1 MKSKI
6 LTHSIAA
13 LLLAAPIAQA
23 DDKKAEEKKHD
34 GKSASASTTVV
45 ASGDGTATVT
55 IDINGKKET
64 RTFKL
69 GDGNQSFSFSTD
81 GDGAVVAGGGGFGGA
96 FNPMPINAK
105 KERGPWMGIA
115 MEPVQE
121 VVRAQLALAPGE
133 GIVVNHVMPDSPAA
147 KAGLKEND
155 ILLRFEDQIIVEPS
169 QLRKLIAM
177 RKPGDTVKLTC
188 LRKGE
193 RKETNAT
200 LVEHELEAGEHNPMQ
215 WFQMGP
221 GVRGFQG
228 GGGANPMERLQEQ
241 LKQLK
246 EKHPGVVLDKRS
258 WFSGPGGAGDGHQ
271 PTVEELEHERA
282 LLDMLFDETGKLLP
296 NKSVDKIPEFRK
308 QMEDQLVKRRKA
320 IDDQLKALKPPHPD
334 GDRKSDDPPKPADKK
349 PGAPL

>member
-1 MKSKI
+1 MKSTI

-13 LLLAAPIAQA
+13 LLLAAPIARA
-23 DDKKAEEKKHD
+23 DEQKAGEKKHD
-34 GKSASASTTVV
+34 GKSASASTSVV

-69 GDGNQSFSFSTD
+69 GDGNSAFSFSTD
-81 GDGAVVAGGGGFGGA
+81 GDGATAAGGGGIGA
-96 FNPMPINAK
+96 PGQPLPLNAK
-105 KERGPWMGIA
+105 RERGPWIGIA

-121 VVRAQLALAPGE
+121 VVRAQLALGKGE
-133 GIVVNHVMPDSPAA
+133 GIVINHVAPESPAA
-147 KAGLKEND
+147 KAGLAEND

-177 RKPGDTVKLTC
+177 KKSGDSVKLTY

-215 WFQMGP
+215 WLQMAP
-221 GVRGFQG
+221 TMQG
-228 GGGANPMERLQEQ
+228 WQGKAGAAIQGLKGADGANVVERLQEQ

-246 EKHPGVVLDKRS
+246 EKHPGVVVDKRS
-258 WFSGPGGAGDGHQ
+258 WFSGPGAGNHDQ
-271 PTVEELEHERA
+271 IRNSLDEMQKQLE
-282 LLDMLFDETGKLLP
+282 K
-296 NKSVDKIPEFRK
+296 
-308 QMEDQLVKRRKA
+308 
-320 IDDQLKALKPPHPD
+320 
-334 GDRKSDDPPKPADKK
+334 
-349 PGAPL
+349 